1 MAKKKSDPKLDNKGD
16 AGFVDTDLGS
26 ATVVNLDGASESEG
40 FVTEE
45 GVQYVDK
52 AVDGYASRG
61 APWGRQ
67 ESLQY
72 LTEEVGIN
80 FDDFIDALAQEKSD
94 EDMADSFGV
103 TVKTIKHFREHFETK
118 GIDSVMGQD

>member
-1 MAKKKSDPKLDNKGD
+1 MTKKKSDPKLDNKGD

-40 FVTEE
+40 YVTEK

-52 AVDGYASRG
+52 AIDGFASRG

-67 ESLQY
+67 ESLKY
-72 LTEEVGIN
+72 LTEEVGIG
-80 FDDFIDALAQEKSD
+80 FDDFIDALAQQKSD
-94 EDMADSFGV
+94 EEMADNFGV
-103 TVKTIKHFREHFETK
+103 SVKTIRNFREHFETK
-118 GIDSVMGQD
+118 GIDSVEGQD